1 MEMIK
6 FIRSVGFTFW
16 VTTERE
22 KRDTGSIERVNQTRN
37 RWRRGESQADGGTRV
52 RSAYLF
58 NAQKA
63 ECSRGRSTY
72 SHYIGLV
79 RFYRGIAVLPYNT
92 GGLSRREKHD
102 MCTLYATTIHV
113 SFTETRRQRERERE
127 RRRWR
132 RSASS
137 INEGTSRTKMRD
149 RGGR

>member
-1 MEMIK
+1 MNGNDKIYPICRVYLLGDDGK
-6 FIRSVGFTFW
+6 S
-16 VTTERE
+16 
-22 KRDTGSIERVNQTRN
+22 DTGSIERVNQTRN

-79 RFYRGIAVLPYNT
+79 RFYRGIVVLPYNT

-102 MCTLYATTIHV
+102 MCTLYATTIRV

-127 RRRWR
+127 MTM
-132 RSASS
+132 AS
-137 INEGTSRTKMRD
+137 KC
-149 RGGR
+149 